1 MYDNILTNDNT
12 IDSHVFF
19 YNTGKYFAM
28 WCGGYLYINYLDN
41 KKRLGLNDL
50 QETKLIEAK
59 TRIISSTHA
68 ILCCI
73 YSYLYLI
80 NNINFITWINHVP
93 MSSGFALF
101 DIIIVTKYYNIFK
114 KGYIPIIL
122 HHTLLIFGPLFIN
135 SSNSYIISQSYLFEF
150 TVPILDY
157 NWLLYHK
164 KKQHTTLF
172 KVNCGI
178 SLFTFFTFRILNNLY
193 LTYNIDNK
201 NYIVK
206 LFSLIFLSLNI
217 NWFYGLIKLFNRE
230 KIN

>member
-1 MYDNILTNDNT
+1 MYDNILTNHNT
-12 IDSHVFF
+12 IDSHLYFF
-19 YNTGKYFAM
+19 NTGKYFVM
-28 WCGGYLYINYLDN
+28 WCGSYMYITYLND
-41 KKRLGLNDL
+41 KKRLGINDL
-50 QETKLIEAK
+50 NETKAIEAK

-68 ILCCI
+68 ILCCL
-73 YSYLYLI
+73 YSSLYLI
-80 NNINFITWINHVP
+80 NRIDYNIWANHIP

-101 DIIIVTKYYNIFK
+101 DAYIVTKHYNIFK
-114 KGYIPIIL
+114 KGYLPIVL
-122 HHTLLIFGPLFIN
+122 HHVLLIIGPLVIIPT
-135 SSNSYIISQSYLFEF
+135 NSYIISQSYLFEF

-164 KKQHTTLF
+164 KKQNTTLF

-193 LTYNIDNK
+193 LTYKIENT
-201 NYIVK
+201 NYTVK
-206 LFSLIFLSLNI
+206 LFSLIFLLLNL